1 MYPQFSDLV
10 DDHFSFI
17 QSLKDNNGDPYYLV
31 DVIPEFC
38 TNARDVLKLL
48 IKKLN
53 DPVLNYDFMKEHV
66 FKVKGSAL
74 SIGARR
80 MALTFAEFEDAIEK
94 ASKEECMK
102 ALNQAR
108 REYCAL
114 EQKLHIVL
122 QLERRIILLTKQR
135 PIF

>member
-1 MYPQFSDLV
+1 MASKEILSKQLMDTIHNMRQEDLV

-17 QSLKDNNGDPYYLV
+17 QSLKDKNGDPYYLV

-80 MALTFAEFEDAIEK
+80 MALTFSEFEGAIER
-94 ASKEECMK
+94 ASKEE
-102 ALNQAR
+102 
-108 REYCAL
+108 
-114 EQKLHIVL
+114 
-122 QLERRIILLTKQR
+122 
-135 PIF
+135 